1 MIGCG
6 YKRVN
11 YCFVILFP
19 AQLFQYVTG
28 LNFPDNG
35 YTSLVSVTDRLV
47 MVAREKL
54 ENVLSKVARVTEVNK
69 LIDFWTRAFKSMSQ
83 ILGLASGKN

>member
-19 AQLFQYVTG
+19 SQLFQYVTG

-54 ENVLSKVARVTEVNK
+54 ENVLSKVARVNEVNK
-69 LIDFWTRAFKSMSQ
+69 LIDFWTRAFRSMSQ
-83 ILGLASGKN
+83 ILGLASGMN